1 VAFSPGGGAAGTAT
15 ELIGQMREALA
26 DDLDAPA
33 ALAAVDMWAETALN
47 NTGVSNTDSASEAD
61 QALVRDAVNALLGVE
76 L

>member
-1 VAFSPGGGAAGTAT
+1 
-15 ELIGQMREALA
+15 MRGALA

-33 ALAAVDMWAETALN
+33 ALAAVDQWADAALN
-47 NTGVSNTDSASEAD
+47 NPASHSTGSGSEAD